1 MFDSMLYLLMIYN
14 LLRRIFKSVAFA
26 MLFFILLMGEVSFAQ
41 TTGEL
46 RKNEYLKELQ
56 ELNRPHP
63 TPAQRP
69 RDVYASFVRLSY
81 QDSTWDA
88 WQQRTRE
95 LPPAFDQMPDIPFL
109 PNPMIWDEG
118 GQNIP
123 ITNSTQWN
131 QKRNWI
137 QGQVKELLSGTF
149 PEAPQDLTFR
159 MLEER
164 VENDVLIQRIM
175 LQWGTH
181 EKAKL
186 TLEVCTPPGDG
197 PFPVFLTQWNHRGW
211 AQVAV
216 RRGYMGVIYA
226 GADDLDDTIHYQ
238 EVYPGYDWTALMTR
252 AWGAMRAVDYLYG
265 LAKVDKGKIALTGHS
280 RNAKLSLFA
289 GAFDSRITAVI
300 SSSGGTGGEI
310 PYRYTDERHEN
321 ESIDYLNSIRPQW
334 FHPRLRF
341 YNGREH
347 KLPID
352 QNSLMSLIAPNSL
365 LLSSSIR
372 EAGGGDPWAI
382 EQNFKSLKHIYT
394 ALGATENVG
403 LLFRDGGHSLS
414 ARDIESYVDWLDIQF
429 NRKNLP
435 WQDKT
440 YYDFAFDSW
449 KANLNSLPDLEDFP
463 PRELDGGLN
472 AFGSRG
478 DLTALD
484 WTAKK
489 EAIRNQLTWILG
501 ETPPGIQARPIEE
514 ISNKADYMDQLIQR
528 PEPRNGARKNIA
540 PYNALGDYQHGA
552 IYYPTDQ
559 NGQLKLPASGKLPII
574 IWSHKYVNTGFDSG
588 LTPLIQDFLDKGIS
602 VMTMDLLGYGSRI
615 EEGSLFYDRFPDW
628 SKMGKM
634 VEDTR
639 AAIHA
644 LKDIDFVDPD
654 QIYLGGYA
662 LGGTV
667 SMLTAALEDRVA
679 GVAVSAAFTP
689 WRAWTTDASYEGNRG
704 LAHHYGLI
712 PKLGLFEGHESH
724 IPVDYAEILSIM
736 APKPLFVISPTLD
749 RHADLAAVNA
759 TISTAKSIYNA
770 WSALDKITH
779 YTPKSYNRFT
789 REQQLMLVKWV
800 SEQTNIQK

>member
-1 MFDSMLYLLMIYN
+1 MIHHI
-14 LLRRIFKSVAFA
+14 LRIILKSPIFALVS
-26 MLFFILLMGEVSFAQ
+26 LILLTGKFSFAQ

-69 RDVYASFVRLSY
+69 RNVYASFVRLSY

-88 WQQRTRE
+88 WQQRTGE

-118 GQNIP
+118 GQNIQ
-123 ITNSTQWN
+123 ITNTTQWG

-137 QGQVKELLSGTF
+137 QSQVKELLSGTF
-149 PEAPQDLTFR
+149 PEAPEDMTSSIT
-159 MLEER
+159 EER
-164 VENDVLIQRIM
+164 TENNVLIQRII
-175 LQWGTH
+175 LRWGTH

-186 TLEVCTPPGDG
+186 TLEVYTPPGEG
-197 PFPVFLTQWNHRGW
+197 PFPVFMTQWNHRGW

-265 LAKVDKGKIALTGHS
+265 LTNVDKEKIALTGHS

-289 GAFDSRITAVI
+289 GAFDPRITAVI

-334 FHPRLRF
+334 FHPRMRF

-352 QNSLMSLIAPNSL
+352 QNSLMALIAPNSL

-382 EQNFKSLKHIYT
+382 EQNFKSLKHVYA
-394 ALGATENVG
+394 ALRAPENVG

-414 ARDIESYVDWLDIQF
+414 ARDIEAYVDWLDIQF
-429 NRKNLP
+429 KRKNLP
-435 WQDKT
+435 WQNKT
-440 YYDFAFDSW
+440 YYDFDFDSW
-449 KANLNSLPDLEDFP
+449 LANLTSLPELEDFP
-463 PRELDGGLN
+463 VRELDGGLG
-472 AFGSRG
+472 ALGRSG
-478 DLTALD
+478 GMTALD

-489 EAIRNQLTWILG
+489 EEIRNQLTWVLG
-501 ETPPGIQARPIEE
+501 DTPPGIQARPIEE
-514 ISNKADYMDQLIQR
+514 ISTKADYMDQLIQR
-528 PEPRNGARKNIA
+528 PNPKNGARKNIA

-552 IYYPTDQ
+552 IYYPVDED
-559 NGQLKLPASGKLPII
+559 GQPKLPPSGKLPLV
-574 IWSHKYVNTGFDSG
+574 IWSHKYVNTGFDTG
-588 LTPLIQDFLDKGIS
+588 LTPLMEDFLSKGIA
-602 VMTMDLLGYGSRI
+602 VMAMDLLGYGSRI
-615 EEGSLFYDRFPDW
+615 EEGTLFYDRFPDW

-644 LKDIDFVDPD
+644 LRDIDFVDPD
-654 QIYLGGYA
+654 QIFLGGYA

-667 SMLTAALEDRVA
+667 SLLTAALDDRVA

-704 LAHHYGLI
+704 LAHLYGLI
-712 PKLGLFEGHESH
+712 PKLGLFEGNEYR
-724 IPVDYAEILSIM
+724 IPVDFAEILSII
-736 APKPLFVISPTLD
+736 APNPLLVISPTLD
-749 RHADLAAVNA
+749 RHADAAAVA
-759 TISTAKSIYNA
+759 ASISTAKSVYKA
-770 WSALDKITH
+770 WSASDKITH
-779 YTPKSYNRFT
+779 FTPKSYNRFT
-789 REQQLMLVKWV
+789 REQQLMLVNWV
-800 SEQTNIQK
+800 SEQTKLQK

>member
-1 MFDSMLYLLMIYN
+1 MIYN
-14 LLRRIFKSVAFA
+14 LLYKDVKSGALA
-26 MLFFILLMGEVSFAQ
+26 PLFFIFLISGVSLAQ
-41 TTGEL
+41 NSGEL
-46 RKNEYLKELQ
+46 IRNDYLKELQ
-56 ELNRPHP
+56 ELNRQHP

-88 WQQRTRE
+88 WQQRTGE
-95 LPPAFDQMPDIPFL
+95 LPPNFDQMPDLPFL

-123 ITNSTQWN
+123 ITTTAQWN
-131 QKRNWI
+131 QKRTWI
-137 QGQVKELLSGTF
+137 QVQVKELLSGTF
-149 PEAPQDLTFR
+149 PEPPQNLTSSV
-159 MLEER
+159 LEER
-164 VENDVLIQRIM
+164 MENNILIQRV
-175 LQWGTH
+175 LLKWGSH

-186 TLEVCTPPGDG
+186 TLEVYTPPGDG

-252 AWGAMRAVDYLYG
+252 AWGAMRAVDYLYE
-265 LAKVDKGKIALTGHS
+265 LPQVDKGKIALTGHS

-352 QNSLMSLIAPNSL
+352 QNSLMALIAPNSL

-382 EQNFKSLKHIYT
+382 EQNFNSLKHVYSD
-394 ALGATENVG
+394 LGVPDKVG
-403 LLFRDGGHSLS
+403 LLFRDGGHSLA

-429 NRKNLP
+429 DRKKLP

-440 YYDFAFDSW
+440 YYDFDYESW
-449 KANLNSLPDLEDFP
+449 KSNLSSLPALENFPEKDLN
-463 PRELDGGLN
+463 GGLN
-472 AFGSRG
+472 AIARYGKISQS
-478 DLTALD
+478 D
-484 WTAKK
+484 WATKK
-489 EAIRNQLTWILG
+489 ESFRSELTWMLG
-501 ETPPGIQARPIEE
+501 ETPPGIDARPIEE

-528 PEPRNGARKNIA
+528 PQPKNGARKNIA
-540 PYNALGDYQHGA
+540 PYNALGDYQYGA

-559 NGQLKLPASGKLPII
+559 GGQLKLPSSGKLPII
-574 IWSHKYVNTGFDSG
+574 IWSHKFVNTGFDSG
-588 LTPLIQDFLDKGIS
+588 ITALIQDFLDKGIA

-615 EEGSLFYDRFPDW
+615 EEGSLFYDRYPEW

-634 VEDTR
+634 VDDTR
-639 AAIHA
+639 AAINA
-644 LKDIDFVDPD
+644 LKDLDFVDSD
-654 QIYLGGYA
+654 QIFLGGYA

-667 SMLTAALEDRVA
+667 SLLTAALEDNVA
-679 GVAVSAAFTP
+679 GVAASAAFTP
-689 WRAWTTDASYEGNRG
+689 WRAWTSDAFYEGNRG
-704 LAHHYGLI
+704 LARHYGLI
-712 PKLGLFEGHESH
+712 PKLCLFEGQEAR
-724 IPVDYAEILSIM
+724 IPIDFAEILSVI
-736 APKPLFVISPTLD
+736 APKPLLLISPSLD
-749 RHADLAAVNA
+749 RHADLAAVSA
-759 TISTAKSIYNA
+759 TVSSAKSIYEALN
-770 WSALDKITH
+770 ALDNITH
-779 YTPKSYNRFT
+779 STPKSYNRFT
-789 REQQLMLVKWV
+789 REQQLLLVNWV